1 MATSV
6 LRINSELAN
15 IAKHHGQLFN
25 RSIAGQIEHWANIG
39 RAVEASPEVSIGL
52 LEELLTLVAGP
63 DEAHTGENPAG
74 TYTYRHTLKYEIARD
89 LLNGRIASLSRQI
102 AQERRK
108 DTPDDTAIKKL
119 KGQMLAIGDEIS
131 RLDVTNEVELDCVIS
146 SNRRLTE
153 RH

>member
-6 LRINSELAN
+6 LRIDSELAA
-15 IAKHHGQLFN
+15 IAKRHGQLFN

-39 RAVEASPEVSIGL
+39 RAVESSPDVSIGQLEAL
-52 LEELLTLVAGP
+52 LALVAAP
-63 DEAHTGENPAG
+63 DEVQVGEKA
-74 TYTYRHTLKYEIARD
+74 YTYRHTLKYEIARD
-89 LLNGRIASLSRQI
+89 LLNGRIARLSGQI

-108 DTPDDTAIKKL
+108 DAPDDTAIKKL